1 MAKLIKTVIPF
12 QEDYVPANIVD
23 RDVER
28 LELKRFLEPIMQG
41 QPQLYNLHV
50 TGNVGVGKTVLT
62 KFITRELPTMS
73 YYIKLT
79 EVDNTFNKVLYKII
93 NNLGVPISP
102 YNVPSNIALSGMLS
116 WLNSRKIA
124 VLLVLDDFDKAPLN
138 AVRCLLH
145 EIPRGTNYCN
155 LLIISRIPTALEEL
169 PPDTKSTLRM
179 RPLPLKPYDA
189 ETLYQILKQRVE
201 LALYNPAA
209 VDDEI
214 LWQIAK
220 EATTSGSAR
229 EAIEILKIACLE
241 AEQSGLETVTREN
254 FEAAL
259 EEIERKSLEETI
271 RDLPINHR
279 LILTCCRQYP
289 RTYEEIY
296 REWLFKLRNMKLKE
310 LSIYRFRD
318 LVADLKKLDLVRPEI
333 KGHGR
338 GKGFSYYLKLSPH
351 VDPKMLEEVKGK

>member
-1 MAKLIKTVIPF
+1 MGQLMKTVIPF
-12 QEDYVPANIVD
+12 QEDYIPTNIVD
-23 RDVER
+23 RDGER
-28 LELKRFLEPIMQG
+28 ITVKKFLEPITQG

-79 EVDNTFNKVLYKII
+79 EADNTFNKILYKII
-93 NNLGVPISP
+93 NNLGVPVSP
-102 YNVPSNIALSGMLS
+102 YNVPSNIALSRMLE

-124 VLLVLDDFDKAPLN
+124 ILLVLDDFDKAPLY

-169 PPDTKSTLRM
+169 PPDTKSTLRI
-179 RPLPLKPYDA
+179 RPLSLKPYDA
-189 ETLYQILKQRVE
+189 ETLYQILKQRAE
-201 LALYNPAA
+201 LALFNPAA

-214 LWQIAK
+214 LRQIAE
-220 EATTSGSAR
+220 EASTSGSAR

-241 AEQSGLETVTREN
+241 AEQCGLERVTQDN

-271 RDLPINHR
+271 RDLPINHK

-296 REWLFKLRNMKLKE
+296 REWQFKLRNMKLKE

-338 GKGFSYYLKLSPH
+338 GRGFSYYLKLSPH
-351 VDPKMLEEVKGK
+351 INPEMVK

>member
-1 MAKLIKTVIPF
+1 MGELMKTVIPF
-12 QEDYVPANIVD
+12 QEDYVPSNIVD
-23 RDVER
+23 RDDER
-28 LELKRFLEPIMQG
+28 MAVKRFLEPITQG

-79 EVDNTFNKVLYKII
+79 EADNTFNKILYKII
-93 NNLGVPISP
+93 NNLGVPVSP
-102 YNVPSNIALSGMLS
+102 YNIPSNIALSRMLD
-116 WLNSRKIA
+116 WLNSQKLAI
-124 VLLVLDDFDKAPLN
+124 LMVLDDFDKAPLH

-169 PPDTKSTLRM
+169 PPDTKSTLRI
-179 RPLPLKPYDA
+179 RPLSLKPYDA

-201 LALYNPAA
+201 LALFNPAA

-214 LWQIAK
+214 LGQIAR
-220 EATTSGSAR
+220 EASTSGSAR
-229 EAIEILKIACLE
+229 EAIEILKLACLE
-241 AEQSGLETVTREN
+241 AEQNGFETVTRDS

-259 EEIERKSLEETI
+259 EEIERKSLQETI
-271 RDLPINHR
+271 RDLPINHK
-279 LILTCCRQYP
+279 LILKSCRLYP

-296 REWLFKLRNMKLKE
+296 KEWLFKLRNMKLKE

-318 LVADLKKLDLVRPEI
+318 LVTDLKKLDLVRPEI

-338 GKGFSYYLKLSPH
+338 GRGFSYYLKLSPH
-351 VDPKMLEEVKGK
+351 VDPKMLEAVQ